1 MVSRDQYMDW
11 KTLLSKVKSM
21 VEKFKEQREK
31 EGFDTS
37 ETNSGIKPNIKDK
50 SSL

>member
-37 ETNSGIKPNIKDK
+37 EREWWYGK
-50 SSL
+50 SDHGRD